1 MPIDLMG
8 IEASDLD
15 ALAERVRNWLEEHLP
30 APWLQAALDGDQ
42 PVLARILA
50 DQAVTSAWFAQL
62 GESGLATPS
71 WPAEYGGLGLAAD
84 AAAVVTD
91 ELTRL
96 HADRPADEFIGL
108 ALAGPTIIE
117 WGSDE
122 QKRRFLRPIALGQ
135 ARWCQL
141 FSEPGAGSDL
151 ASLRTRAVKDGDH
164 WVVNGQKVWS
174 SYSDRADVG
183 LLMARTDPSQPKH
196 RGISYFLLDMHA
208 PGVEV
213 RPLRQLN
220 GHSEFGEVFFT
231 DVMVPDGDRL
241 GPEGLGWSVAIST
254 LMQERSGLSGRPG
267 VGPGRA
273 DALAV
278 RARQTGAW
286 DDPVLRDRIMQAF
299 ITERALQMA
308 TVRAFA
314 SLGRS
319 EPGAEGSIR
328 KLTHAQ
334 LEVTLGLLATEA
346 EPGDAIAWEA
356 ADEDAPAAVDAFLSG
371 KILSIAG
378 GTSEIQRNIIGER
391 VLGLPRDRDPY
402 ADTPFQ
408 ERPLGILPD

>member
-1 MPIDLMG
+1 MITKD
-8 IEASDLD
+8 EF
-15 ALAERVRNWLEEHLP
+15 R
-30 APWLQAALDGDQ
+30 
-42 PVLARILA
+42 
-50 DQAVTSAWFAQL
+50 
-62 GESGLATPS
+62 
-71 WPAEYGGLGLAAD
+71 AD
-84 AAAVVTD
+84 AAAFLEANAERRVEVTQVWG
-91 ELTRL
+91 R
-96 HADRPADEFIGL
+96 
-108 ALAGPTIIE
+108 
-117 WGSDE
+117 GSDE
-122 QKRRFLRPIALGQ
+122 VSIFPERTPEEDGAMLSAAKEWRAKVFDAGFGWISGPEAYGGRGLTREYERVWLSLENDYDVPSIGPFGIGLGMVAPTILAHAVEGVKQ
-135 ARWCQL
+135 RYLTSMYRGDTVACQL
-141 FSEPGAGSDL
+141 FSEPVAGSDL
-151 ASLRTRAVKDGDH
+151 AGIQTKAIRDGEE
-164 WVVNGQKVWS
+164 WILNGQKVWTSGAQYSDIGEIITRTS
-174 SYSDRADVG
+174 SYPDSR
-183 LLMARTDPSQPKH
+183 H
-196 RGISYFLLDMHA
+196 RGLTMFLVDMKA

-231 DVMVPDGDRL
+231 DVVVPDGDRL

-267 VGPGRA
+267 VGPGQA

-278 RARQTGAW
+278 RARRTGAW

-299 ITERALQMA
+299 ITERVLQMA

-346 EPGDAIAWEA
+346 EPGDAIAW
-356 ADEDAPAAVDAFLSG
+356 DAPDQDAAAAVDAFLSG

-402 ADTPFQ
+402 ADTPFE
-408 ERPLGILPD
+408 ERPNG

>member
-1 MPIDLMG
+1 MPIDLTG

-15 ALAERVRNWLEEHLP
+15 ALAARVRSWLEEHLP
-30 APWLQAALDGDQ
+30 APWLQAALDRDQ
-42 PVLARILA
+42 AALARILA
-50 DQAVTSAWFAQL
+50 DPAVAKEWYAEL
-62 GESGLATPS
+62 GESGLATPG
-71 WPAEYGGLGLAAD
+71 WPAEYGGLGLTAD
-84 AAAVVTD
+84 AAAVITD
-91 ELTRL
+91 ELARL
-96 HADRPADEFIGL
+96 RADRPADEFIGL
-108 ALAGPTIIE
+108 GLAGPTIIE

-122 QKRRFLRPIALGQ
+122 QKQRFLKPLTLGQ
-135 ARWCQL
+135 HRWCQL

-151 ASLRTRAVKDGDH
+151 ASLRTRAVRDGSS

-174 SYSDRADVG
+174 SYSDRADFG

-196 RGISYFLLDMHA
+196 RGITYFLLDMHS

-220 GHSEFGEVFFT
+220 GSSEFGEVFFT
-231 DVMVPDGDRL
+231 DVAVPDTDRL
-241 GPEGLGWSVAIST
+241 GPEGLGWSVGIST

-267 VGPGRA
+267 VGPGQA
-273 DALAV
+273 DAIAT

-286 DDPVLRDRIMQAF
+286 TDPVLRDRIMQAF

-314 SLGRS
+314 ALGRA

-356 ADEDAPAAVDAFLSG
+356 SDENAAAAVHDFLSG

-402 ADTPFQ
+402 ASTPFQ
-408 ERPLGILPD
+408 ERPHD

>member
-1 MPIDLMG
+1 MPIDLTG
-8 IEASDLD
+8 IDASDLD
-15 ALAERVRNWLEEHLP
+15 ALAARVRSWLEEHLP
-30 APWLQAALDGDQ
+30 VPWRKDD
-42 PVLARILA
+42 P
-50 DQAVTSAWFAQL
+50 AVAKEWYAEL
-62 GESGLATPS
+62 GESGLATPG

-84 AAAVVTD
+84 AAAVITD
-91 ELTRL
+91 ELARL
-96 HADRPADEFIGL
+96 RADRPADEFIGL
-108 ALAGPTIIE
+108 GLAGPTIIE

-122 QKRRFLRPIALGQ
+122 QKRRFLKPLTLGQ
-135 ARWCQL
+135 HRWCQL

-151 ASLRTRAVKDGDH
+151 ASLRTRAVRDGSS

-174 SYSDRADVG
+174 SYSDRADFG

-196 RGISYFLLDMHA
+196 RGITYFLLDMHS

-220 GHSEFGEVFFT
+220 GSSEFGEVFFT
-231 DVMVPDGDRL
+231 DVVVPDTDRL
-241 GPEGLGWSVAIST
+241 GPEGLGWSVGIST

-267 VGPGRA
+267 VGPGQA
-273 DALAV
+273 DAIAT

-286 DDPVLRDRIMQAF
+286 TDPVLRDRIMQAF

-314 SLGRS
+314 ALGRA

-356 ADEDAPAAVDAFLSG
+356 SDENAAAAVHDFLSG

-402 ADTPFQ
+402 ADKPFD
-408 ERPLGILPD
+408 ERPR